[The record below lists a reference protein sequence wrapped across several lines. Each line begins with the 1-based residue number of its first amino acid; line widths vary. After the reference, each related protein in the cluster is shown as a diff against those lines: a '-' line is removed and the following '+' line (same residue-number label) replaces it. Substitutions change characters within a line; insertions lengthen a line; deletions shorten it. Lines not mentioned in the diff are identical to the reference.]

1 MIVTQTDLSGRSTII
16 PGYQITSTAQNW
28 QFAEVSF
35 NNVLPLGGT
44 HSLLR
49 AISWLSDST
58 GDGGAVLTCEL
69 LIAWKISLEVD
80 HIRRILPQVH
90 LSSEVITKTPGY
102 SLFPVNISRTLPPHL
117 EAIQWIK
124 TATNLS
130 QERIGRLIG
139 VTRQT
144 INRWEK
150 GEPIT
155 DPNRLRLFAVR
166 DVLKRAA
173 SRHPAPEQLIGWLD
187 TPQGAEGRTPAQ
199 LLEENNI
206 DRARLLAMSAPSPH
220 VVRPPAWVKRPVPK
234 AFQTGAE
241 RRQEALPPDADD
253 ELSALIENDE
263 DEI

>member
-1 MIVTQTDLSGRSTII
+1 MSSTNTGISGR
-16 PGYQITSTAQNW
+16 NW
-28 QFAEVSF
+28 LFTGASF
-35 NNVLPLGGT
+35 NTMRLRSTESLPEI
-44 HSLLR
+44 
-49 AISWLSDST
+49 ISWLVDST
-58 GDGGAVLTCEL
+58 GDGGANLTPDL

-80 HIRRILPQVH
+80 HITRILPLVR
-90 LSSEVITKTPGY
+90 LSSEVITKSAHY
-102 SLFPVNISRTLPPHL
+102 SLSPVHISSTLPSHL

-124 TATNLS
+124 MATDLS

-155 DPNRLRLFAVR
+155 DPNRSRLFAIR

-173 SRHPAPEQLIGWLD
+173 IRHPAPDQLVAWLD

-220 VVRPPAWVKRPVPK
+220 LVRPPAWVNRPILK
-234 AFQTGAE
+234 AFQAGAE
-241 RRQEALPPDADD
+241 HRQEALPSNADD

-263 DEI
+263 EVNR